1 MAGRTGSRVVASR
14 VFPRGVYTAAADRPS
29 GTAECQENL
38 QHSLPGSGR
47 DPTND
52 CGRPPTSGGG
62 NRLPG
67 RASHLGPEP
76 APPSAYPL
84 RSAWRRNQ
92 PRQLTVDPLPKI
104 SKIVLP
110 SRQGAERLFPQ
121 GVPDSFAKGLPERQ
135 APVPR
140 RTGPVGPTGGLRD
153 RKSTRLNSSHLG
165 ISYAVFC

>member
-62 NRLPG
+62 NRL
-67 RASHLGPEP
+67 L
-76 APPSAYPL
+76 
-84 RSAWRRNQ
+84 
-92 PRQLTVDPLPKI
+92 
-104 SKIVLP
+104 

-121 GVPDSFAKGLPERQ
+121 EVPDSFAKGLPERQ

-140 RTGPVGPTGGLRD
+140 RTGPVGPTGGLR
-153 RKSTRLNSSHLG
+153 G
-165 ISYAVFC
+165 AVSEGR